1 MNANSERLLQQRIT
15 VRMVPVTKAL
25 GSYNSNTFDFWVYG
39 DDRRCYA
46 PNYPAQCC
54 CGCSVYSGVC
64 WNSILA
70 MDLKSCLW
78 CQDIE
83 KSPIPEE
90 CLSEDVIVG
99 IDEAGRGPVMG
110 TLYSQR

>member
-1 MNANSERLLQQRIT
+1 MNENSERLLQQRIT

-54 CGCSVYSGVC
+54 CGCSVYWCVC
-64 WNSILA
+64 WKWVVSVEVV
-70 MDLKSCLW
+70 CL
-78 CQDIE
+78 E
-83 KSPIPEE
+83 GG
-90 CLSEDVIVG
+90 DVM
-99 IDEAGRGPVMG
+99 VMKG
-110 TLYSQR
+110 VLFNELEVCMVLMKGV

>member
-64 WNSILA
+64 WKWVVSVGCEVV
-70 MDLKSCLW
+70 CL
-78 CQDIE
+78 E
-83 KSPIPEE
+83 GGE
-90 CLSEDVIVG
+90 VIV
-99 IDEAGRGPVMG
+99 ELVMG
-110 TLYSQR
+110 FVV

>member
-54 CGCSVYSGVC
+54 CGCSVYLGVC
-64 WNSILA
+64 WN
-70 MDLKSCLW
+70 K
-78 CQDIE
+78 
-83 KSPIPEE
+83 
-90 CLSEDVIVG
+90 G
-99 IDEAGRGPVMG
+99 
-110 TLYSQR
+110 

>member
-54 CGCSVYSGVC
+54 CGCSVYLGVC
-64 WNSILA
+64 WNKGVLWEVV
-70 MDLKSCLW
+70 CL
-78 CQDIE
+78 
-83 KSPIPEE
+83 EE
-90 CLSEDVIVG
+90 GGVIVMKG
-99 IDEAGRGPVMG
+99 VLFNELEMCMELIKGV
-110 TLYSQR
+110 

>member
-54 CGCSVYSGVC
+54 CGCSVYLGVC
-64 WNSILA
+64 WKWVS
-70 MDLKSCLW
+70 DC
-78 CQDIE
+78 
-83 KSPIPEE
+83 
-90 CLSEDVIVG
+90 VG
-99 IDEAGRGPVMG
+99 WRWFALREGR
-110 TLYSQR
+110 

>member
-64 WNSILA
+64 WKWVCCD
-70 MDLKSCLW
+70 MKVG
-78 CQDIE
+78 
-83 KSPIPEE
+83 E
-90 CLSEDVIVG
+90 CGSLGRKGGDDGDEGCIV
-99 IDEAGRGPVMG
+99 ERAGGVHR
-110 TLYSQR
+110 

>member
-54 CGCSVYSGVC
+54 CGCSVYWCVC
-64 WNSILA
+64 WKWVSDCGEVEMWFA
-70 MDLKSCLW
+70 LK
-78 CQDIE
+78 E
-83 KSPIPEE
+83 
-90 CLSEDVIVG
+90 
-99 IDEAGRGPVMG
+99 GR
-110 TLYSQR
+110 

>member
-54 CGCSVYSGVC
+54 CGCSVYWCVC
-64 WNSILA
+64 WNKGVLGGVWRCG
-70 MDLKSCLW
+70 LL
-78 CQDIE
+78 
-83 KSPIPEE
+83 
-90 CLSEDVIVG
+90 
-99 IDEAGRGPVMG
+99 GRREGDNGDGDGVCC
-110 TLYSQR
+110 